1 MKDTTTPGLSIEA
14 CMDILD
20 WFNDEYLDYL
30 NHIMLAKL
38 DGEKRIERALPS
50 IREHCLKLVNAHRD
64 TESAYP
70 MMV

>member
-1 MKDTTTPGLSIEA
+1 MSGTTDPKLTIDT

-30 NHIMLAKL
+30 NQIMLAKL
-38 DGEKRIERALPS
+38 DGEKRIKRALPS

-70 MMV
+70 MMG

>member
-1 MKDTTTPGLSIEA
+1 MSETTSPRLTVDT

-20 WFNDEYLDYL
+20 WFNDEHYDYL

-38 DGEKRIERALPS
+38 DGEKRIRRALPS
-50 IREHCLKLVNAHRD
+50 IAEYCLKLVNAHRD

-70 MMV
+70 MMG

>member
-1 MKDTTTPGLSIEA
+1 MKDTATPRLSIEA

-20 WFNDEYLDYL
+20 WFNDECFDYL

-38 DGEKRIERALPS
+38 DGEKRIERALPI
-50 IREHCLKLVNAHRD
+50 IREHCLELVNAQRD

-70 MMV
+70 MVG

>member
-38 DGEKRIERALPS
+38 DG
-50 IREHCLKLVNAHRD
+50 
-64 TESAYP
+64 
-70 MMV
+70 

>member
-14 CMDILD
+14 CKDILD
-20 WFNDEYLDYL
+20 WFNDECFDYL

-38 DGEKRIERALPS
+38 DGEKRIERALPN
-50 IREHCLKLVNAHRD
+50 IREHCLKLVYAHRG

-70 MMV
+70 MMG

>member
-1 MKDTTTPGLSIEA
+1 MTETTAPRLTIDA

-20 WFNDEYLDYL
+20 WFNDEHFDYL

-70 MMV
+70 MVG